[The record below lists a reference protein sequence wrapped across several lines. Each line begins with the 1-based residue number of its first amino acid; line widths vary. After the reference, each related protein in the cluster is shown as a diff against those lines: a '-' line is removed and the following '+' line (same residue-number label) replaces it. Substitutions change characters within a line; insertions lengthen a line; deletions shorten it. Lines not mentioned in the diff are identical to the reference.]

1 MCTTATIGTLVERA
15 RVAKRRTVR
24 KRIVCSVMVWR
35 LKARGGVAV
44 EARYVAW

>member
-1 MCTTATIGTLVERA
+1 MYTTATIGTLVERA

-35 LKARGGVAV
+35 LRRGGVAV
-44 EARYVAW
+44 EARYIEW